1 LPGLRGLV
9 LVDGAYLTPRLLG
22 DADVTERQALAAQ
35 ARARAAALY
44 ETAAPM
50 EREARGF
57 GQMFFEP
64 AFDAMRDRMIEAIVE
79 EWPVG
84 CPPDRVE
91 EVVTAR
97 MKIRLREQYG
107 SIVAMFLLSIL
118 VNALVKLIV
127 EWWFDRES
135 HRVLMVGWASRR

>member
-1 LPGLRGLV
+1 MRNWKMPPADATYRPLKAFVASRSNSRLRLHGSL
-9 LVDGAYLTPRLLG
+9 
-22 DADVTERQALAAQ
+22 
-35 ARARAAALY
+35 
-44 ETAAPM
+44 
-50 EREARGF
+50 
-57 GQMFFEP
+57 
-64 AFDAMRDRMIEAIVE
+64 RDRMIEAIVE

-107 SIVAMFLLSIL
+107 SVVAMFLLSIL
-118 VNALVKLIV
+118 VNALVKLII

-135 HRVLMVGWASRR
+135 HRVLMVGWAEQAGKR